1 MATPDTVDD
10 IVDRLP
16 KFFTISIVAR
26 RGSGKSVLVQEI
38 IRIVLKRK
46 LVDLVLVMSDSA
58 NLNRDYQ
65 DILPKKLI
73 QPFSDAVLQKI
84 WEMQA
89 NTKIEER
96 KHIMICMDD
105 CLANPEAVRSKW
117 VDKYFAVSRHLN
129 ISLCVLSQHTSILLT
144 PLRRANSDLILWNKL
159 SRYAL
164 DALSRSLTNIS
175 TKDFIRVSETFGA
188 IDYQF
193 LVYDQYIASPDP
205 SKFLTFVKASPPKKK
220 SKKVVKEVEEQKG
233 PQPTRLPYYDFSD

>member
-73 QPFSDAVLQKI
+73 QTND
-84 WEMQA
+84 
-89 NTKIEER
+89 
-96 KHIMICMDD
+96 
-105 CLANPEAVRSKW
+105 
-117 VDKYFAVSRHLN
+117 
-129 ISLCVLSQHTSILLT
+129 TS
-144 PLRRANSDLILWNKL
+144 PR
-159 SRYAL
+159 
-164 DALSRSLTNIS
+164 
-175 TKDFIRVSETFGA
+175 
-188 IDYQF
+188 
-193 LVYDQYIASPDP
+193 
-205 SKFLTFVKASPPKKK
+205 
-220 SKKVVKEVEEQKG
+220 
-233 PQPTRLPYYDFSD
+233 

>member
-10 IVDRLP
+10 IVNRLP

-38 IRIVLKRK
+38 ISIVLKRK

-58 NLNRDYQ
+58 GLNHDYEGL
-65 DILPKKLI
+65 IPKKLL
-73 QPFSDAVLQKI
+73 QPFSDAVLEKI
-84 WEMQA
+84 WAMQA
-89 NTKIEER
+89 GTKIEER
-96 KHIMICMDD
+96 KHILLVMDD

-188 IDYQF
+188 VDYQF

-220 SKKVVKEVEEQKG
+220 SKKVVKEVQEQKG
-233 PQPTRLPYYDFSD
+233 PQPTKLPYYDFTD